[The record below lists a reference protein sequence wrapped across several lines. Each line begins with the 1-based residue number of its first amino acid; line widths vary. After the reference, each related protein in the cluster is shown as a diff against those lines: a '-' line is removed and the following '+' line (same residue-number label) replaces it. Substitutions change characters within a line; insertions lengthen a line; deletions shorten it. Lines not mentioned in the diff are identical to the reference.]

1 MQDVAKL
8 PGYRWFDSLRYV
20 PVRIG
25 VYTGVCLSL
34 CFALWVVVANRVPF
48 LEPVAHLRNLIAII
62 LLLAIAAIPVARF
75 YRNPVE
81 LLCAAMI
88 GWSLL
93 SFTFYLLALIFTLLD
108 ESYSAFH
115 IFMMGAVV
123 YLLIATVA
131 WIGTIIRRARASH
144 VSHVNHHH

>member
-1 MQDVAKL
+1 MQDATKL
-8 PGYRWFDSLRYV
+8 PGYRWFGFLQYV

-25 VYTGVCLSL
+25 VYTGACLSL
-34 CFALWVVVANRVPF
+34 GFALWVVAANRVPF
-48 LEPVAHLRNLIAII
+48 LEPVAHVRNLVAII

-75 YRNPVE
+75 YRNPAE
-81 LLCAAMI
+81 LLCAAI
-88 GWSLL
+88 VGWSLL
-93 SFTFYLLALIFTLLD
+93 SVTFYLLALIFTLLD

-123 YLLIATVA
+123 YLLVATVA

-144 VSHVNHHH
+144 ISHLNHHH

>member
-1 MQDVAKL
+1 MHDAGKL
-8 PGYRWFDSLRYV
+8 PGYRWFGFLQYA
-20 PVRIG
+20 PARIG
-25 VYTGVCLSL
+25 VYSGVCLSVV
-34 CFALWVVVANRVPF
+34 FALWVVVANRVPF
-48 LEPVAHLRNLIAII
+48 LEPLAHVRNLVAGV

-75 YRNPVE
+75 YRSPAE
-81 LLCAAMI
+81 LLCAALI

-93 SFTFYLLALIFTLLD
+93 SVTFYLVSLVFTLLD

-123 YLLIATVA
+123 YLLVATIA

-144 VSHVNHHH
+144 VSHLNH